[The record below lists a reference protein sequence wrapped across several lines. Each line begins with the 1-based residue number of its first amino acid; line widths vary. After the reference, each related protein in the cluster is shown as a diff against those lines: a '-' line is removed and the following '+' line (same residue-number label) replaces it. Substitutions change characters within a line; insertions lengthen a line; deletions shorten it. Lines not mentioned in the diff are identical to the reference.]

1 MDYIRDRESN
11 IPFSLHDSRILQI
24 EINETTLTLKL
35 DRIFHYAGDEEKWYQ
50 GIIEFIKA
58 DIEECDIMLFNR
70 PYGYDG
76 EKSFT
81 GESISLAE
89 FNAKYPDAVFEIVTE
104 GYSGYD
110 TIFQSVKNCGDI
122 GACHLNSNTAG
133 FFLRAKQ
140 MGLTLS
146 ELDEGTVMDM
156 LIESGNDLCDD
167 DYRQVATQEDFDSF

>member
-1 MDYIRDRESN
+1 MSEIIERHMDYIRDRESN

-110 TIFQSVKNCGDI
+110 TIFQGWIWQGKNDPIFGIMRIWNTGDMI
-122 GACHLNSNTAG
+122 
-133 FFLRAKQ
+133 
-140 MGLTLS
+140 
-146 ELDEGTVMDM
+146 
-156 LIESGNDLCDD
+156 
-167 DYRQVATQEDFDSF
+167 YRF

>member
-81 GESISLAE
+81 GETISLAE
-89 FNAKYPDAVFEIVTE
+89 FNSKYSDAVFEIVTE
-104 GYSGYD
+104 RYSGYD
-110 TIFQSVKNCGDI
+110 TIFHG
-122 GACHLNSNTAG
+122 
-133 FFLRAKQ
+133 
-140 MGLTLS
+140 
-146 ELDEGTVMDM
+146 
-156 LIESGNDLCDD
+156 
-167 DYRQVATQEDFDSF
+167 